1 MAKKQKIVS
10 VRIDP
15 GVMEEVEKAAK
26 EEGYSSPSSY
36 IREACKSRLGG
47 VSKALEEAEE
57 RILELLFQQS
67 QHIHMMQKIAIVQYQ
82 AMNIFMKLYLT
93 YTPEIAPEEM
103 EASIARAKTRYRKYQ
118 DDVAREIP
126 DRPSAYFDRVIR
138 DFEKLGVK
146 FDFD

>member
-15 GVMEEVEKAAK
+15 DVLEAVEKAAK

-57 RILELLFQQS
+57 RILGLLFQQS
-67 QHIHMMQKIAIVQYQ
+67 QHLHTMQKLALVQYQ
-82 AMNIFMKLYLT
+82 AMNTFMKLYLT
-93 YTPEIAPEEM
+93 YTPEIDPAEM
-103 EASIARAKTRYRKYQ
+103 EGSIARAKARYRKYQ
-118 DDVAREIP
+118 DDVAKEIP
-126 DRPSAYFDRVIR
+126 DRPSAYFDRMIK